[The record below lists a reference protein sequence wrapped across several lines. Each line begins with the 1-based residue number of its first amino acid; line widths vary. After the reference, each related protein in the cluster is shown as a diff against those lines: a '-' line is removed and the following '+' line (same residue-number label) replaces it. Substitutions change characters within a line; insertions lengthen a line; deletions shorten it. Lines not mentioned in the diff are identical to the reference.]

1 MIVLINIKIRRINMS
16 KKEKIFL
23 CIIIVLILIVIFMV
37 CVAKKYYNIAEENLN
52 HYIDACD
59 EIWEKEQKI
68 MELENKN

>member
-1 MIVLINIKIRRINMS
+1 MS

-23 CIIIVLILIVIFMV
+23 CIIIVFILIVIFMV

-59 EIWEKEQKI
+59 ELWYKEQKI
-68 MELENKN
+68 MELENKINKN